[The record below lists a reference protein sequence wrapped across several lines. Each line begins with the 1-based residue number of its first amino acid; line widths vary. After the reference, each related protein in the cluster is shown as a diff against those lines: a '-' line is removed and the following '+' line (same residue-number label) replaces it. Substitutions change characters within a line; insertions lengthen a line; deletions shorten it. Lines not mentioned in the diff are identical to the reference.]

1 MANLKNRK
9 EIIGQTQSNKLS
21 ALFRQDFEASSCNI
35 QIILCLSKEKKM
47 EMIIL
52 ISVYQAFL
60 KRQIRWSGISISFRI
75 FHSLL

>member
-47 EMIIL
+47 EMKVIC
-52 ISVYQAFL
+52 
-60 KRQIRWSGISISFRI
+60 KTDSIS
-75 FHSLL
+75 HLT